1 MQRRLEMP
9 VARGLVTAEEF
20 ERMPDEPGV
29 RMELVRG
36 RVVRMSPPG
45 VQHAAVMGRL
55 YEMLSAHMRKS
66 GAGRILLPAGF
77 KLTTNPDT
85 VREPD
90 LAFIQEERFVGE
102 IPGFFPGS
110 PDLAVEVRSP
120 GDRRGPIASKVKQY
134 LDGGVRAVWVV
145 NVRTETVTIYR
156 PGFEPEWLSASDV
169 LDGGD
174 VIPGFRCG
182 VEKIFGC

>member
-1 MQRRLEMP
+1 MAIADRL
-9 VARGLVTAEEF
+9 LTAEEF

-29 RMELVRG
+29 RMELVQG

-55 YEMLSAHMRKS
+55 YELLSAHMRHS

-77 KLTTNPDT
+77 KLATNPDT

-90 LAFIQEERFVGE
+90 LAFVQEARFVGE
-102 IPGFFPGS
+102 IPGFFPGP

-134 LDGGVRAVWVV
+134 LDEGVRAVWVV
-145 NVRTETVTIYR
+145 NVRDETVTIHR
-156 PGFEPEWLSASDV
+156 PGFDPQVLPASGV

-174 VIPGFRCG
+174 VIPDFRC
-182 VEKIFGC
+182 ELSAIFASR